1 MAVYEGGLQFLV
13 GLSGLLA
20 ERPTAENYP
29 GAWFYAT
36 DVVPKD
42 SRRPSRSNGS
52 IRHYPEV
59 VANVLSFGADP
70 TGAADS
76 SPAFKEAVAYAND
89 KDLEAYVPDGT
100 YATSEPL
107 EIDCPTRIR
116 GAGEGD
122 ARSGVKTV
130 LRRPIGRL
138 RKKCRTGIRV
148 KATADGSEISHTA
161 LRSALTTN
169 VSLGA

>member
-1 MAVYEGGLQFLV
+1 LV

-36 DVVPKD
+36 DVVLKVKD
-42 SRRPSRSNGS
+42 SQRLSRSNGS
-52 IRHYPEV
+52 IWHYPEV

-76 SPAFKEAVAYAND
+76 SPAFKEAIAYAPYANH
-89 KDLEAYVPDGT
+89 KDLEVYVPDGT
-100 YATSEPL
+100 YTGTYTMSEPH
-107 EIDCPTRIR
+107 EIDYPTRIR
-116 GAGEGD
+116 GAGARD
-122 ARSGVKTV
+122 AGSGVKTI

-138 RKKCRTGIRV
+138 GRKGRTGSWV
-148 KATADGSEISHTA
+148 KATAHGSEISHTA
-161 LRSALTTN
+161 LRSALTTYLL
-169 VSLGA
+169 LGA

>member
-1 MAVYEGGLQFLV
+1 LV

-29 GAWFYAT
+29 GAWFYAP
-36 DVVPKD
+36 DVVLKVKD
-42 SRRPSRSNGS
+42 SQRLSRSNGS
-52 IRHYPEV
+52 IWHYPEV

-76 SPAFKEAVAYAND
+76 SPAFKEAIAYAPYAND
-89 KDLEAYVPDGT
+89 KDLEVYVPDGT
-100 YATSEPL
+100 YTGTYTMSEPH
-107 EIDCPTRIR
+107 EIDYPTRIR
-116 GAGEGD
+116 GAGAG
-122 ARSGVKTV
+122 

-138 RKKCRTGIRV
+138 GRKGRTESWV
-148 KATADGSEISHTA
+148 KATAHGSEISHTA

-169 VSLGA
+169 ILLGA